1 MPAVICINSHSIA
14 KFSSWDEC
22 PSLNRNCTTRCSI
35 VFFYQIT
42 SKVYLITYYF
52 TTSNSLHYSCPRTYN
67 FSLNEFALLGHVT
80 TVTLNQS
87 AMTKWYAMILELWM
101 LGEIF
106 EICLQ
111 TITVDGQWSFELWML
126 GEMFEIC
133 LQTITVDGQWSLW
146 IMNARW
152 HVWNLF
158 ANKVFKFVSFLFV
171 FCVCV

>member
-1 MPAVICINSHSIA
+1 MPAVTCINSHSIA

-111 TITVDGQWSFELWML
+111 TITVDGQWS
-126 GEMFEIC
+126 
-133 LQTITVDGQWSLW
+133 LW

-152 HVWNLF
+152 NVWNLF